1 MGTAARR
8 GRGNRWKRSLAEAAG
23 VFQIADGF
31 HGRVVIVT
39 GRLPASE
46 KRPHAASRARAPNLA
61 LVGRNERSSTGA

>member
-1 MGTAARR
+1 M
-8 GRGNRWKRSLAEAAG
+8 
-23 VFQIADGF
+23 ADGF